1 MDIRKNKNG
10 QNQVSENVV
19 GNRISSHRSSSYSFS
34 PFNKIASTQT
44 ATYGGDANGNMVQK
58 SEGKEFWRYDWDYEN
73 RLTQASTRKQTVR
86 YAYDALGRRVR
97 RNLAGSRENTKYT
110 YDGLDVVMDDNAGTQ
125 TKYLNGVGIDN
136 KLRSTNGAN
145 VSYFLADHLGS
156 TNGLTNSSGSLTA
169 SNSYDSFGNPTN
181 PAFSSRYQFTGREF
195 DSFSGLQFSRAR
207 FYDPQ
212 IGRFISE
219 DPIGFGGGDVNLY
232 GYVWNNPQNW
242 FDPFGLDGFKLPE
255 SPGPNGENLPKGW
268 RPDPGHQDPNGERW
282 VSPNGDEGL
291 DFHKGRPGETGFKED
306 DHWHKLKPGRG
317 GKGLQTDKDGGRKG
331 GHYLPGDEVELNN
344 PQFCPARIPSLS
356 QPTPE
361 EIRLQIDAANNM
373 EAFWTKILLGSAA
386 AGGGYLLPGLIPAL
400 IPTLPGLAPQFAH

>member
-1 MDIRKNKNG
+1 MI
-10 QNQVSENVV
+10 
-19 GNRISSHRSSSYSFS
+19 
-34 PFNKIASTQT
+34 
-44 ATYGGDANGNMVQK
+44 QK
-58 SEGKEFWRYDWDYEN
+58 SEGSNFWRYDWDYEN

-207 FYDPQ
+207 FYDPNL
-212 IGRFISE
+212 GRFISE
-219 DPIGFGGGDVNLY
+219 DPIGFGGGINMY
-232 GYVWNNPQNW
+232 AYVGNHSVM
-242 FDPFGLDGFKLPE
+242 FVDPLGLF
-255 SPGPNGENLPKGW
+255 
-268 RPDPGHQDPNGERW
+268 
-282 VSPNGDEGL
+282 
-291 DFHKGRPGETGFKED
+291 
-306 DHWHKLKPGRG
+306 
-317 GKGLQTDKDGGRKG
+317 
-331 GHYLPGDEVELNN
+331 
-344 PQFCPARIPSLS
+344 PSLS
-356 QPTPE
+356 FWPFNVHQQIGTNG
-361 EIRLQIDAANNM
+361 LQGLASPRDIQSINWSNADFDARTQDLDAAD
-373 EAFWTKILLGSAA
+373 
-386 AGGGYLLPGLIPAL
+386 
-400 IPTLPGLAPQFAH
+400 FA